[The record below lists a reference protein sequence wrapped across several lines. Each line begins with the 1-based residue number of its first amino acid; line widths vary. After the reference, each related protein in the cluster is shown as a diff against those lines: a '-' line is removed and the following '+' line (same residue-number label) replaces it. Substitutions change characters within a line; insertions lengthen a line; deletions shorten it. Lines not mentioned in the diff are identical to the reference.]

1 MIKASVI
8 EMYKKTVLDNGIT
21 VVTESISYY
30 STVSIGIW
38 WKAGSRYENAGNNG
52 ICHFIEHMLFKGT
65 HRRTAYDIA
74 REIDAV
80 GGSINAFTTREY
92 TCLYVRVLR
101 KDLDIALDIMSDMHL
116 NSTFADEDIEKER
129 YVITQEIK
137 MTEDSPEEYIYDMFN
152 ASYYKGH
159 ALGMPVLG
167 TEKTVQSLGTDVIK
181 GYFREHYDAG
191 NTIITMSGRVNHEA
205 CVESIARYFSGTPC
219 GASRTI
225 ALTAPDA
232 ASGIDIYEKDL
243 EHVYMCMG
251 TDGVSQVDRRRY
263 MLYILNAVMGG
274 AMSSHLFQEIREKRG
289 LVYNIYSYVN
299 CYHDCGT
306 FGISSSTSRESL
318 SEVLGLIKEEIM
330 RVRNEGITDAELS
343 FSKEHIK
350 GNLFIALEGS
360 ETRMGRLAKNE
371 IYFGSYIPLKETL
384 REIDSI
390 RKSDVATI
398 AREIFDDPDGIS
410 LTILGNVDR
419 KKVESV
425 WKG

>member
-1 MIKASVI
+1 
-8 EMYKKTVLDNGIT
+8 MYKKTVLDNGIT
-21 VVTESISYY
+21 VVTESIPYY

-38 WKAGSRYENAGNNG
+38 WKAGSRYENTGNNG

-65 HRRTAYDIA
+65 SRRSAYDIA
-74 REIDAV
+74 REIDAI
-80 GGSINAFTTREY
+80 GGSINAFTGREY
-92 TCLYVRVLR
+92 TCLYARILR
-101 KDLDIALDIMSDMHL
+101 KDLDIALDVISDMRL
-116 NSTFADEDIEKER
+116 NPLFGEDDIEKER
-129 YVITQEIK
+129 YVINQEIK
-137 MTEDSPEEYIYDMFN
+137 MVEDSPEEYIYDMFN

-159 ALGMPVLG
+159 ALGMPILG
-167 TEKTVQSLGTDVIK
+167 TGKTVESLGIDEIK
-181 GYFREHYDAG
+181 NYFKDHYG
-191 NTIITMSGRVNHEA
+191 PENTIITLSGRVNHEA
-205 CVESIARYFSGTPC
+205 CVADIARYFSGISAGQAHKRKLIVPEP
-219 GASRTI
+219 SI
-225 ALTAPDA
+225 
-232 ASGIDIYEKDL
+232 GIDVYEKDL
-243 EHVYMCMG
+243 EHVYMCIG
-251 TDGVSQVDRRRY
+251 TNGVSQVDRRRY

-274 AMSSHLFQEIREKRG
+274 SMSSHLFQEIRENRG

-299 CYHDCGT
+299 CYHDSGT
-306 FGISSSTSRESL
+306 FGISTSSSRESIT
-318 SEVLGLIKEEIM
+318 EVLRLIKDEIV

-390 RKSDVATI
+390 KRSDVATI
-398 AREIFDDPDGIS
+398 AREIFDDPDEIS

-419 KKVESV
+419 AKVEKV

>member
-1 MIKASVI
+1 
-8 EMYKKTVLDNGIT
+8 MYKKTVLDNGIT

-30 STVSIGIW
+30 STASIGIW
-38 WKAGSRYENAGNNG
+38 WKAGSRYEDAGNNG

-65 HRRTAYDIA
+65 RRRTAYDIA
-74 REIDAV
+74 REIDAI
-80 GGSINAFTTREY
+80 GGSINAFTGREY

-101 KDLDIALDIMSDMHL
+101 KDLDIALDVVSDMHL
-116 NSTFADEDIEKER
+116 NSMFSEDDIEKER
-129 YVITQEIK
+129 YVINQEIK
-137 MTEDSPEEYIYDMFN
+137 MVEDSPEEYIYDMFN

-159 ALGMPVLG
+159 ALGMTILG
-167 TEKTVQSLGTDVIK
+167 TEKTVQSLETDAIK
-181 GYFREHYDAG
+181 DYFRDHYGAE
-191 NTIITMSGRVNHEA
+191 NTIITISGRVNHEA
-205 CVESIARYFSGTPC
+205 CVENIARYFSGLSSGSSHKRKLFAPVP
-219 GASRTI
+219 TI
-225 ALTAPDA
+225 
-232 ASGIDIYEKDL
+232 GIDIYEKEL
-243 EHVYMCMG
+243 EHIYMCIG

-263 MLYILNAVMGG
+263 MLYILNAIMGG
-274 AMSSHLFQEIREKRG
+274 SMSSHLFQEIREKRG

-306 FGISSSTSRESL
+306 FGISTSTSRESL
-318 SEVLGLIKEEIM
+318 TEVLRLIKEEII
-330 RVRNEGITDAELS
+330 RVRNDGITDAELS

-390 RKSDVATI
+390 KKSDVATI
-398 AREIFDDPDGIS
+398 AREIFDDPDEIS

-419 KKVESV
+419 KKLENV

>member
-1 MIKASVI
+1 
-8 EMYKKTVLDNGIT
+8 MYKKSVLDNGIT
-21 VVTESISYY
+21 VVTESIPYY

-38 WKAGSRYENAGNNG
+38 WKAGSRYETSGNNG

-65 HRRTAYDIA
+65 AKRTAYDIA

-80 GGSINAFTTREY
+80 GGSINAFTGREY
-92 TCLYVRVLR
+92 TCLYVRILR
-101 KDLDIALDIMSDMHL
+101 KDLDIALDIMADMRL
-116 NSTFADEDIEKER
+116 NSLFNEDDIEKER
-129 YVITQEIK
+129 YVINQEIK
-137 MTEDSPEEYIYDMFN
+137 MVEDSPEEYIYDMFN

-159 ALGMPVLG
+159 ALGMPILG
-167 TEKTVQSLGTDVIK
+167 TEKSVQSLELDAVK
-181 GYFREHYDAG
+181 NYFKDHYG
-191 NTIITMSGRVNHEA
+191 PENTIITISGRINHEA
-205 CVESIARYFSGTPC
+205 CVEDIRRYFSGMSNGSAHRKLIAPEP
-219 GASRTI
+219 TI
-225 ALTAPDA
+225 
-232 ASGIDIYEKDL
+232 GIDIYEKEL
-243 EHVYMCMG
+243 EHVYMCIG

-263 MLYILNAVMGG
+263 MLYILNAIMGG
-274 AMSSHLFQEIREKRG
+274 SMSSHLFQEIREKRG

-299 CYHDCGT
+299 CYHDSGT
-306 FGISSSTSRESL
+306 FGISTSSSL
-318 SEVLGLIKEEIM
+318 EYITEVLGLIKDEII

-390 RKSDVATI
+390 KKSDVASI
-398 AREIFDDPDGIS
+398 AREIFDDPNEIS

-419 KKVESV
+419 KKVENV